1 MCVLWTIWRERNRR
15 ISYGVEY
22 PNHIIKQLLLR
33 SFYETMS
40 VWLQGSITSLCYSDF
55 IDLLNLTLKFFRSG
69 SSAHF
74 VHLTSLL
81 FWKKLFLLL
90 KKNFRWLISIN
101 MSPSYSLMW
110 GLSEWSYWSTFIYDY
125 PFLSPCPCYAHV
137 YACVCVL
144 INSILVHIVL
154 AETCWCSSLFSVK
167 ALS

>member
-1 MCVLWTIWRERNRR
+1 MATL
-15 ISYGVEY
+15 
-22 PNHIIKQLLLR
+22 
-33 SFYETMS
+33 
-40 VWLQGSITSLCYSDF
+40 GSITSLCYSDF
-55 IDLLNLTLKFFRSG
+55 VDLLNLTLKFFRSG

-101 MSPSYSLMW
+101 MSPSYSL
-110 GLSEWSYWSTFIYDY
+110 SEAWVNDHISQLLCMIIHFSL
-125 PFLSPCPCYAHV
+125 PVPVMRMCMH
-137 YACVCVL
+137 VCVL

-154 AETCWCSSLFSVK
+154 AETYWCSSLFSVK

>member
-1 MCVLWTIWRERNRR
+1 MATL
-15 ISYGVEY
+15 
-22 PNHIIKQLLLR
+22 
-33 SFYETMS
+33 
-40 VWLQGSITSLCYSDF
+40 GSITSLCYSDF

-90 KKNFRWLISIN
+90 KKKFRWLISIN

-110 GLSEWSYWSTFIYDY
+110 GLSEWSYWSTFMYDY

-137 YACVCVL
+137 YACACAWAYEFNL
-144 INSILVHIVL
+144 SSHCSCRNILVFKLVL
-154 AETCWCSSLFSVK
+154 SQGTFLKWQGQSI
-167 ALS
+167 